1 LDSATSNEVLDVL
14 LRSVAANGRTLL
26 VVTHD
31 PNVAA
36 RCQRVVELRDG
47 RIVADNGSSVS
58 MALLSQSSLSS
69 ASRSEHQLQ
78 GCLQCLALSM
88 ALRLTPYLARS
99 NGSSFRETGL
109 RDAGLPI
116 LAFGTV
122 TALLLTVAGGSQVF
136 WSWSDDIAGT
146 YQALAVV
153 AMVLLIIPLLTL
165 GASAARLAA
174 RRRDD
179 RLASLRLLGANSA
192 TVVWMTVIESTVL
205 AAVGA
210 LAGAGLYA
218 CVAPFLGLIQFR
230 GQAIG
235 SHAWLSV
242 PSILGCILA
251 VCVLAAA
258 SAALGLRKVVVTP
271 LGVRTRQTAD
281 GAHWVRGLIAA
292 VVVVI
297 GVVAMGMLSSFGRV
311 HCDHRG
317 DGRLLRAGT
326 AGVEPHGTLDPAAAG
341 ILATQAR
348 QAARATAGRTDRAG
362 EPQGIVA
369 ASWGRRDDQFCGGV
383 RRVWAWRWP
392 TPWAPAPDD
401 EATLLVRDINT
412 GVMITLLGSFLMV
425 ACSAGVNQAAAVLD
439 RASTLVALDRVG
451 MPQKL
456 MVAARV
462 KAVMSPLFLV
472 AGHLRWQRLRV
483 WSCR

>member
-1 LDSATSNEVLDVL
+1 M
-14 LRSVAANGRTLL
+14 
-26 VVTHD
+26 
-31 PNVAA
+31 
-36 RCQRVVELRDG
+36 
-47 RIVADNGSSVS
+47 SS
-58 MALLSQSSLSS
+58 
-69 ASRSEHQLQ
+69 
-78 GCLQCLALSM
+78 LSM

-122 TALLLTVAGGSQVF
+122 TALLLTVAGGSQIF

-153 AMVLLIIPLLTL
+153 AMVLLVIPLLTL

-218 CVAPFLGLIQFR
+218 CMAPFLGLIQFR

-242 PSILGCILA
+242 PSILGCVLA

-292 VVVVI
+292 VVVVV
-297 GVVAMGMLSSFGRV
+297 GVVAMGMLSSFGAFVVIIAVMGGCFGLALLALNLMGPWILR
-311 HCDHRG
+311 
-317 DGRLLRAGT
+317 LRASSQLKR
-326 AGVEPHGTLDPAAAG
+326 AKRPEQL
-341 ILATQAR
+341 L
-348 QAARATAGRTDRAG
+348 AARTVL
-362 EPQGIVA
+362 ESPME
-369 ASWGRRDDQFCGGV
+369 SWRQVGGV
-383 RRVWAWRWP
+383 AMTSFVGVFVGVGMAVAD
-392 TPWAPAPDD
+392 TMGTGADA

-451 MPQKL
+451 MPRKL

-472 AGHLRWQRLRV
+472 AGISAAAAAVLVLPLTGAALLTQPVVILTIGGVFAAGFLLVRLAVAAGTAQIGQVLARPERYA
-483 WSCR
+483 SMDS

>member
-1 LDSATSNEVLDVL
+1 M
-14 LRSVAANGRTLL
+14 
-26 VVTHD
+26 
-31 PNVAA
+31 
-36 RCQRVVELRDG
+36 
-47 RIVADNGSSVS
+47 SS
-58 MALLSQSSLSS
+58 
-69 ASRSEHQLQ
+69 
-78 GCLQCLALSM
+78 LSM

-99 NGSSFRETGL
+99 NGSSLRETGL
-109 RDAGLPI
+109 RDAGLPV

-179 RLASLRLLGANSA
+179 RLASLRLLGADSA

-218 CVAPFLGLIQFR
+218 CAAPFLGLIQFR
-230 GQAIG
+230 GQAIAG
-235 SHAWLSV
+235 HAWLSV
-242 PSILGCILA
+242 PSILGCILG

-281 GAHWVRGLIAA
+281 GVHWVRGLIAA
-292 VVVVI
+292 VVVVV
-297 GVVAMGMLSSFGRV
+297 GVMAMGMLSSFGAFIVIIAVMGGCFGLALLALNLMGPWILR
-311 HCDHRG
+311 
-317 DGRLLRAGT
+317 LRASSQLKR
-326 AGVEPHGTLDPAAAG
+326 AKAPEQL
-341 ILATQAR
+341 L
-348 QAARATAGRTDRAG
+348 AARTVL
-362 EPQGIVA
+362 ESPKE
-369 ASWGRRDDQFCGGV
+369 SWRQVGGV
-383 RRVWAWRWP
+383 AMTSFVGVFVGVGMAVAD
-392 TPWAPAPDD
+392 TMGGSATD
-401 EATLLVRDINT
+401 ETALLVRDINT

-451 MPQKL
+451 MPRKL
-456 MVAARV
+456 MVASRV

-472 AGHLRWQRLRV
+472 AGISAAAAAALVLPLTGMVLLTQPVVFLTIGGVFAAGFLLVRLAVAAGTAQIGQVLARPERYA
-483 WSCR
+483 SMDS

>member
-1 LDSATSNEVLDVL
+1 M
-14 LRSVAANGRTLL
+14 
-26 VVTHD
+26 
-31 PNVAA
+31 
-36 RCQRVVELRDG
+36 
-47 RIVADNGSSVS
+47 SS
-58 MALLSQSSLSS
+58 
-69 ASRSEHQLQ
+69 
-78 GCLQCLALSM
+78 LSM

-99 NGSSFRETGL
+99 NGSSLRETGL
-109 RDAGLPI
+109 RDAGLPV

-136 WSWSDDIAGT
+136 WSWTDDIAGT

-235 SHAWLSV
+235 GHAWLSV
-242 PSILGCILA
+242 PSILGCVLA
-251 VCVLAAA
+251 VCVLAAS

-297 GVVAMGMLSSFGRV
+297 GVVAMGMLSSFGTFIVIIAVMGGCFGLALLALNLMGPWILR
-311 HCDHRG
+311 
-317 DGRLLRAGT
+317 LRASSQLKR
-326 AGVEPHGTLDPAAAG
+326 AKRPEQL
-341 ILATQAR
+341 L
-348 QAARATAGRTDRAG
+348 AARTVL
-362 EPQGIVA
+362 ESPKE
-369 ASWGRRDDQFCGGV
+369 SWRQVGGV
-383 RRVWAWRWP
+383 AMTSFVGVFVGVGMAVAD
-392 TPWAPAPDD
+392 TMGGSATD
-401 EATLLVRDINT
+401 ETALLVRDINT

-439 RASTLVALDRVG
+439 RAPMLVALDRVG
-451 MPQKL
+451 MPRKL
-456 MVAARV
+456 MMAARV

-472 AGHLRWQRLRV
+472 AGISAAAAAVLVLPLTGAVLLTQPVVFVTIGGVFAAGFLLVRLAVAAGTAQIGQVLSRPERYA
-483 WSCR
+483 SMDS

>member
-1 LDSATSNEVLDVL
+1 
-14 LRSVAANGRTLL
+14 
-26 VVTHD
+26 
-31 PNVAA
+31 
-36 RCQRVVELRDG
+36 
-47 RIVADNGSSVS
+47 
-58 MALLSQSSLSS
+58 
-69 ASRSEHQLQ
+69 
-78 GCLQCLALSM
+78 M

-99 NGSSFRETGL
+99 NSIREAGLHQPRL

-122 TALLLTVAGGSQVF
+122 TALLLTVAAGSQVF

-153 AMVLLIIPLLTL
+153 AVVLLVIPLLTL

-210 LAGAGLYA
+210 VAGAGLYA
-218 CVAPFLGLIQFR
+218 CAAPFLGLLQFR

-242 PSILGCILA
+242 PSILACILA
-251 VCVLAAA
+251 VCLLAAT

-292 VVVVI
+292 VVVVF
-297 GVVAMGMLSSFGRV
+297 GVVAMGMLSSFGAFIVIIAVMGGCFGLALLALNLMGPWILR
-311 HCDHRG
+311 
-317 DGRLLRAGT
+317 LRAS
-326 AGVEPHGTLDPAAAG
+326 AQLKRAKRPEQL
-341 ILATQAR
+341 L
-348 QAARATAGRTDRAG
+348 AARTVL
-362 EPQGIVA
+362 ESPKE
-369 ASWGRRDDQFCGGV
+369 SWRQVGGV
-383 RRVWAWRWP
+383 AMTSFVGVFVGVGMAVADTMGGSP
-392 TPWAPAPDD
+392 SD
-401 EATLLVRDINT
+401 ETTLLVRDINT

-439 RASTLVALDRVG
+439 RAASIVALDRVG
-451 MPQKL
+451 MPPKV

-472 AGHLRWQRLRV
+472 AGISSAAAGVLVLPLAGPAFLTKPVVFLTVGGVFAAGFLLVRLAIAAGTAQISQVLARPERYANMD
-483 WSCR
+483 S

>member
-1 LDSATSNEVLDVL
+1 M
-14 LRSVAANGRTLL
+14 
-26 VVTHD
+26 
-31 PNVAA
+31 
-36 RCQRVVELRDG
+36 
-47 RIVADNGSSVS
+47 SS
-58 MALLSQSSLSS
+58 
-69 ASRSEHQLQ
+69 
-78 GCLQCLALSM
+78 LSM

-99 NGSSFRETGL
+99 TGSSLRETGL
-109 RDAGLPI
+109 RDAGLPV

-179 RLASLRLLGANSA
+179 RLASLRLLGADSA

-218 CVAPFLGLIQFR
+218 CAAPFLGLIQFR
-230 GQAIG
+230 GQAIAG
-235 SHAWLSV
+235 HAWLSV
-242 PSILGCILA
+242 PSILGCILG

-281 GAHWVRGLIAA
+281 GVHWVRGLIAA
-292 VVVVI
+292 VVVVV
-297 GVVAMGMLSSFGRV
+297 GVMAMGMLSSFGAFIVIIAVMGGCFGLALLALNLMGPWILR
-311 HCDHRG
+311 
-317 DGRLLRAGT
+317 LRASSQLKR
-326 AGVEPHGTLDPAAAG
+326 AKAPEQL
-341 ILATQAR
+341 L
-348 QAARATAGRTDRAG
+348 AARTVL
-362 EPQGIVA
+362 ESPKE
-369 ASWGRRDDQFCGGV
+369 SWRQVGGV
-383 RRVWAWRWP
+383 AMTSFVGVFVGVGMAVAD
-392 TPWAPAPDD
+392 TMGGSATD
-401 EATLLVRDINT
+401 ETALLVRDINT

-451 MPQKL
+451 MPRKL
-456 MVAARV
+456 MVASRV

-472 AGHLRWQRLRV
+472 AGISAAAAAALVLPLTGMVLLTQPVVFLTIGGVFAAGFLLVRLAVAAGTAQIGQVLARPERYA
-483 WSCR
+483 SMDS

>member
-1 LDSATSNEVLDVL
+1 
-14 LRSVAANGRTLL
+14 
-26 VVTHD
+26 
-31 PNVAA
+31 
-36 RCQRVVELRDG
+36 
-47 RIVADNGSSVS
+47 
-58 MALLSQSSLSS
+58 MSSLS
-69 ASRSEHQLQ
+69 L
-78 GCLQCLALSM
+78 

-99 NGSSFRETGL
+99 SGSSLRETAL

-136 WSWSDDIAGT
+136 WSWTDGIAGT
-146 YQALAVV
+146 YQALTVV

-192 TVVWMTVIESTVL
+192 TVVWMTVIESTAL

-210 LAGAGLYA
+210 VAGAGLYA
-218 CVAPFLGLIQFR
+218 CAAPFLGLIQFR

-235 SHAWLSV
+235 GHAWLSV
-242 PSILGCILA
+242 PSILGCVLA

-292 VVVVI
+292 VVVVT
-297 GVVAMGMLSSFGRV
+297 GVVAMGMLSSFGAFIVIIAVMGGCFGLALLALNLMGPWILR
-311 HCDHRG
+311 
-317 DGRLLRAGT
+317 LRASSQLKRAKGP
-326 AGVEPHGTLDPAAAG
+326 EQL
-341 ILATQAR
+341 L
-348 QAARATAGRTDRAG
+348 AARTVL
-362 EPQGIVA
+362 ESPKE
-369 ASWGRRDDQFCGGV
+369 SWRQVGGV
-383 RRVWAWRWP
+383 AMTSFVGVFVGVGMAVAD
-392 TPWAPAPDD
+392 TMGGSAGD
-401 EATLLVRDINT
+401 ETALLVRDINT

-451 MPQKL
+451 MPRKL

-472 AGHLRWQRLRV
+472 AGISAAAAALLVLPLTGAVLLTQPVVFLTIGGVFAAGFLLVRLAVAAGTAQIGQVLARPERYA
-483 WSCR
+483 SMDS

>member
-1 LDSATSNEVLDVL
+1 M
-14 LRSVAANGRTLL
+14 
-26 VVTHD
+26 
-31 PNVAA
+31 
-36 RCQRVVELRDG
+36 
-47 RIVADNGSSVS
+47 SS
-58 MALLSQSSLSS
+58 
-69 ASRSEHQLQ
+69 
-78 GCLQCLALSM
+78 LSM

-153 AMVLLIIPLLTL
+153 AMVLLMIPLLTL

-218 CVAPFLGLIQFR
+218 CMAPFLGLIQFR

-242 PSILGCILA
+242 PSILGCVLA

-271 LGVRTRQTAD
+271 LGVRTRQTPD

-292 VVVVI
+292 VVVVV
-297 GVVAMGMLSSFGRV
+297 GVVAMGMLSSFGAFVVIIAVMGGCFGLALLALNLMGPWILR
-311 HCDHRG
+311 
-317 DGRLLRAGT
+317 LRASSQLKR
-326 AGVEPHGTLDPAAAG
+326 AKRPEQL
-341 ILATQAR
+341 L
-348 QAARATAGRTDRAG
+348 AARTVL
-362 EPQGIVA
+362 ESPKE
-369 ASWGRRDDQFCGGV
+369 SWRQVGGV
-383 RRVWAWRWP
+383 AMTSFVGVFVGVGMAVAD
-392 TPWAPAPDD
+392 TMGTGADA

-451 MPQKL
+451 MPRKL

-472 AGHLRWQRLRV
+472 AGISAAAAAVLVLPLTGAALLTQPVVILTIGGVFAAGFLLVRLAVAAGTAQIGQVLARPERYA
-483 WSCR
+483 SMDS

>member
-1 LDSATSNEVLDVL
+1 
-14 LRSVAANGRTLL
+14 
-26 VVTHD
+26 
-31 PNVAA
+31 
-36 RCQRVVELRDG
+36 
-47 RIVADNGSSVS
+47 
-58 MALLSQSSLSS
+58 
-69 ASRSEHQLQ
+69 
-78 GCLQCLALSM
+78 M
-88 ALRLTPYLARS
+88 ALRLAPYLARS
-99 NGSSFRETGL
+99 NGSSLRETGL
-109 RDAGLPI
+109 RDAGLPV

-136 WSWSDDIAGT
+136 WSWTDDIAGT

-230 GQAIG
+230 GQAIA

-242 PSILGCILA
+242 PSILGCVLA

-297 GVVAMGMLSSFGRV
+297 GVVAMGMLSSFGAFIVIIGVMGGCFGLALLALNLMGPWILR
-311 HCDHRG
+311 
-317 DGRLLRAGT
+317 LRASSQLKR
-326 AGVEPHGTLDPAAAG
+326 AKRPEQL
-341 ILATQAR
+341 L
-348 QAARATAGRTDRAG
+348 AARTVL
-362 EPQGIVA
+362 ESPKE
-369 ASWGRRDDQFCGGV
+369 SWRQVGGV
-383 RRVWAWRWP
+383 AMTSFVGVFVGVGMAVAD
-392 TPWAPAPDD
+392 TMGGSAGD
-401 EATLLVRDINT
+401 ETALLVRDINT

-439 RASTLVALDRVG
+439 RAPMLVALDRVG
-451 MPQKL
+451 MPRKL

-472 AGHLRWQRLRV
+472 AGISAAAAAVLVLPLTGAVLLTQPVVFVTICGVFAAGFLLVRLAVAAGTAQIGQVLSRPERYA
-483 WSCR
+483 SMDS

>member
-1 LDSATSNEVLDVL
+1 M
-14 LRSVAANGRTLL
+14 
-26 VVTHD
+26 
-31 PNVAA
+31 
-36 RCQRVVELRDG
+36 
-47 RIVADNGSSVS
+47 SS
-58 MALLSQSSLSS
+58 
-69 ASRSEHQLQ
+69 
-78 GCLQCLALSM
+78 LSM

-99 NGSSFRETGL
+99 SGSSLRETGL
-109 RDAGLPI
+109 RDAGLPV

-179 RLASLRLLGANSA
+179 RLASLRLLGADSA

-218 CVAPFLGLIQFR
+218 CAAPFLGLIQFR
-230 GQAIG
+230 GQAIAG
-235 SHAWLSV
+235 HAWLSV
-242 PSILGCILA
+242 PSILGCIAA

-271 LGVRTRQTAD
+271 LGVRTRQSAD
-281 GAHWVRGLIAA
+281 GVHWVRGLIAA
-292 VVVVI
+292 VVVVV
-297 GVVAMGMLSSFGRV
+297 GVVAMGMLSSFGGFIVIVAVMGGCFGLALLALNLMGPWVLR
-311 HCDHRG
+311 
-317 DGRLLRAGT
+317 LRASSQLKR
-326 AGVEPHGTLDPAAAG
+326 AKRPEQL
-341 ILATQAR
+341 L
-348 QAARATAGRTDRAG
+348 AARTVL
-362 EPQGIVA
+362 ESPKE
-369 ASWGRRDDQFCGGV
+369 SWRQVGGV
-383 RRVWAWRWP
+383 AMTSFVGVFVGVGMAVAD
-392 TPWAPAPDD
+392 TMGSGADN
-401 EATLLVRDINT
+401 EAALLVRDINT

-425 ACSAGVNQAAAVLD
+425 ACSAGVNQAASVLD

-451 MPQKL
+451 MPRKL
-456 MVAARV
+456 MVASRV

-472 AGHLRWQRLRV
+472 AGLSAAAAAALVLPLTGMVLLTQPIVLLTIGGVFVAGFLLVRLAVAAGTAQISQVLARPERYA
-483 WSCR
+483 SMDS

>member
-1 LDSATSNEVLDVL
+1 
-14 LRSVAANGRTLL
+14 
-26 VVTHD
+26 
-31 PNVAA
+31 
-36 RCQRVVELRDG
+36 
-47 RIVADNGSSVS
+47 
-58 MALLSQSSLSS
+58 MSSLT
-69 ASRSEHQLQ
+69 
-78 GCLQCLALSM
+78 M

-99 NGSSFRETGL
+99 NGSGFREAGL

-136 WSWSDDIAGT
+136 WSWSDDFAGT

-192 TVVWMTVIESTVL
+192 TVVWMTVIESTAL

-210 LAGAGLYA
+210 VAGAGLYA

-242 PSILGCILA
+242 PSILGCVLA

-292 VVVVI
+292 VVVVV
-297 GVVAMGMLSSFGRV
+297 GVVAMGMLSSFGAFIVIIAVMGGCFGLALLALNLMGPWILR
-311 HCDHRG
+311 
-317 DGRLLRAGT
+317 LRASSQLKH
-326 AGVEPHGTLDPAAAG
+326 AKRPEQL
-341 ILATQAR
+341 L
-348 QAARATAGRTDRAG
+348 AARTVL
-362 EPQGIVA
+362 ESPKE
-369 ASWGRRDDQFCGGV
+369 SWRQVGGV
-383 RRVWAWRWP
+383 AMTSFVGVFVGVGMAVAD
-392 TPWAPAPDD
+392 TMGTSGDA

-472 AGHLRWQRLRV
+472 AGISAAAAAVLVLPLTGAVLLTQPVVFLTIGGVFAAGFLLVRLAVAAGTAQISQVLVRPERYA
-483 WSCR
+483 SMDS

>member
-1 LDSATSNEVLDVL
+1 
-14 LRSVAANGRTLL
+14 
-26 VVTHD
+26 
-31 PNVAA
+31 
-36 RCQRVVELRDG
+36 
-47 RIVADNGSSVS
+47 
-58 MALLSQSSLSS
+58 
-69 ASRSEHQLQ
+69 
-78 GCLQCLALSM
+78 M

-99 NGSSFRETGL
+99 NGSNFRETGL

-122 TALLLTVAGGSQVF
+122 TALLLTVAGGSQIF

-146 YQALAVV
+146 YQALAIV

-192 TVVWMTVIESTVL
+192 TVVWMTVMESTVL

-218 CVAPFLGLIQFR
+218 CMAPFLGLIQFR

-242 PSILGCILA
+242 PSILGCVLA
-251 VCVLAAA
+251 FCVLAAA

-292 VVVVI
+292 VVVVV
-297 GVVAMGMLSSFGRV
+297 GVVAMGMLSSFGAFIVIVAVMGGCFGLALLALNLMGPWILR
-311 HCDHRG
+311 
-317 DGRLLRAGT
+317 LRASSQLKR
-326 AGVEPHGTLDPAAAG
+326 AKRPEQL
-341 ILATQAR
+341 L
-348 QAARATAGRTDRAG
+348 AARTVL
-362 EPQGIVA
+362 ESPKE
-369 ASWGRRDDQFCGGV
+369 SWRQVGGV
-383 RRVWAWRWP
+383 AMTSFVGVFVGVGLAVAD
-392 TPWAPAPDD
+392 TMGTGGDAQ
-401 EATLLVRDINT
+401 ATLLVRDINT

-472 AGHLRWQRLRV
+472 AGISAAAAAVLVLPLTGAALLTQPVVFLTIGGVFAAGFLLVRLAVAAGTAQISQVLARPERYA
-483 WSCR
+483 SMDS

>member
-1 LDSATSNEVLDVL
+1 
-14 LRSVAANGRTLL
+14 
-26 VVTHD
+26 
-31 PNVAA
+31 
-36 RCQRVVELRDG
+36 
-47 RIVADNGSSVS
+47 
-58 MALLSQSSLSS
+58 
-69 ASRSEHQLQ
+69 
-78 GCLQCLALSM
+78 M

-99 NGSSFRETGL
+99 NSIREAGLHQPRL

-122 TALLLTVAGGSQVF
+122 TALLLTVAAGSQVF

-153 AMVLLIIPLLTL
+153 AVVLLVIPLLTL

-210 LAGAGLYA
+210 VAGAGLYA
-218 CVAPFLGLIQFR
+218 CAAPFLGLLQFR

-242 PSILGCILA
+242 PSILACILA
-251 VCVLAAA
+251 VCLLAAT

-292 VVVVI
+292 VVVVF
-297 GVVAMGMLSSFGRV
+297 GVVAMGMLSSFGAFIVIIAVMGGCFGLALLALNLMGPWILR
-311 HCDHRG
+311 
-317 DGRLLRAGT
+317 LRAS
-326 AGVEPHGTLDPAAAG
+326 AQLKRAKRPEQL
-341 ILATQAR
+341 L
-348 QAARATAGRTDRAG
+348 AARTVL
-362 EPQGIVA
+362 ESPKE
-369 ASWGRRDDQFCGGV
+369 SWRQVGGV
-383 RRVWAWRWP
+383 AMTSFVGVFVGVGMAVADTMGGSP
-392 TPWAPAPDD
+392 SD
-401 EATLLVRDINT
+401 ETTLLVRDINT

-439 RASTLVALDRVG
+439 RAASIVALDRVG
-451 MPQKL
+451 MPPKV

-472 AGHLRWQRLRV
+472 AGISSAAAGVLVLPLAGPAFLTKPVVFLTVGGVFAAGFLLVRLAIAAGTAQISQVLAHPERYANMD
-483 WSCR
+483 S

>member
-1 LDSATSNEVLDVL
+1 
-14 LRSVAANGRTLL
+14 
-26 VVTHD
+26 
-31 PNVAA
+31 
-36 RCQRVVELRDG
+36 
-47 RIVADNGSSVS
+47 
-58 MALLSQSSLSS
+58 MSSLT
-69 ASRSEHQLQ
+69 
-78 GCLQCLALSM
+78 M

-99 NGSSFRETGL
+99 SGNSFRETGL

-136 WSWSDDIAGT
+136 WSWTDDIAGT

-218 CVAPFLGLIQFR
+218 CAAPFLGLIQFR

-251 VCVLAAA
+251 VCILAAA

-292 VVVVI
+292 VVVVL
-297 GVVAMGMLSSFGRV
+297 GVVAMGMLSSFGAFIVILAVMGGCFGLALLALNLMGPWVLR
-311 HCDHRG
+311 
-317 DGRLLRAGT
+317 LRASSQLKRAKRPEHLLAARTVLESPKESWRQVGGVAMTSFVGVFVGVGMAIADAMGT
-326 AGVEPHGTLDPAAAG
+326 AGDTEAA
-341 ILATQAR
+341 
-348 QAARATAGRTDRAG
+348 
-362 EPQGIVA
+362 
-369 ASWGRRDDQFCGGV
+369 
-383 RRVWAWRWP
+383 
-392 TPWAPAPDD
+392 
-401 EATLLVRDINT
+401 LLVRDINT

-451 MPQKL
+451 MPRKL

-472 AGHLRWQRLRV
+472 AGISAAAAAVLVLPLTGAVLLTQPVVFLTIGGVFAAGFLLVRLAVAAGTAQIAQVLARPERYASV
-483 WSCR
+483 DS

>member
-1 LDSATSNEVLDVL
+1 
-14 LRSVAANGRTLL
+14 
-26 VVTHD
+26 
-31 PNVAA
+31 
-36 RCQRVVELRDG
+36 
-47 RIVADNGSSVS
+47 
-58 MALLSQSSLSS
+58 MSSLTI
-69 ASRSEHQLQ
+69 
-78 GCLQCLALSM
+78 
-88 ALRLTPYLARS
+88 ALRLAPYLARS
-99 NGSSFRETGL
+99 NGSSLRETGL

-136 WSWSDDIAGT
+136 WSWTDDIAGT

-235 SHAWLSV
+235 GHAWLSV
-242 PSILGCILA
+242 PSILGCVLA
-251 VCVLAAA
+251 VCVLAAS

-297 GVVAMGMLSSFGRV
+297 GVVAMGMLSSFGTFIVIIAVMGGCLGLALLALNLMGPWILR
-311 HCDHRG
+311 
-317 DGRLLRAGT
+317 LRASSQLKR
-326 AGVEPHGTLDPAAAG
+326 AKRPEQL
-341 ILATQAR
+341 L
-348 QAARATAGRTDRAG
+348 AARTVL
-362 EPQGIVA
+362 ESPKE
-369 ASWGRRDDQFCGGV
+369 SWRQVGGV
-383 RRVWAWRWP
+383 AMTSFVGVFVGVGMAVAD
-392 TPWAPAPDD
+392 TMGGSATD
-401 EATLLVRDINT
+401 ETALLVRDINT

-439 RASTLVALDRVG
+439 RAPMLVALDRVG
-451 MPQKL
+451 MPRKL

-472 AGHLRWQRLRV
+472 AGISAAAAAVLVLPLTGAVLLTQPVVFVTIGGVFAAGFLLVRLAVAAGTAQIGQVLSRPERYA
-483 WSCR
+483 SMDS

>member
-1 LDSATSNEVLDVL
+1 
-14 LRSVAANGRTLL
+14 
-26 VVTHD
+26 
-31 PNVAA
+31 
-36 RCQRVVELRDG
+36 
-47 RIVADNGSSVS
+47 
-58 MALLSQSSLSS
+58 
-69 ASRSEHQLQ
+69 
-78 GCLQCLALSM
+78 M

-99 NGSSFRETGL
+99 GSSLRETGL

-136 WSWSDDIAGT
+136 WSWTDDIAGT

-153 AMVLLIIPLLTL
+153 AMVLLVIPLLTL

-210 LAGAGLYA
+210 VAGAGLYA
-218 CVAPFLGLIQFR
+218 CAAPFLGLIQFR

-251 VCVLAAA
+251 VCLLAAT

-271 LGVRTRQTAD
+271 LGVRTRQAAD

-292 VVVVI
+292 VVVVV
-297 GVVAMGMLSSFGRV
+297 GVVAMGMLSSFGAFIVIIAVMGGCFGLALLALNLMGPWILR
-311 HCDHRG
+311 
-317 DGRLLRAGT
+317 LRASSQ
-326 AGVEPHGTLDPAAAG
+326 LKR
-341 ILATQAR
+341 AR
-348 QAARATAGRTDRAG
+348 TPEQLLAARTVL
-362 EPQGIVA
+362 ESPKE
-369 ASWGRRDDQFCGGV
+369 SWRQVGGV
-383 RRVWAWRWP
+383 AMTSFVGVFVGVGMAVAD
-392 TPWAPAPDD
+392 TMGTGGDS

-451 MPQKL
+451 MPRKL

-472 AGHLRWQRLRV
+472 AGISAAAAAVLVLPLTGAALLTQPVVLLTIAGVFAAGFLLVRLAVAAGTGQIGQVLARPERYASV
-483 WSCR
+483 DS

>member
-1 LDSATSNEVLDVL
+1 
-14 LRSVAANGRTLL
+14 
-26 VVTHD
+26 
-31 PNVAA
+31 
-36 RCQRVVELRDG
+36 
-47 RIVADNGSSVS
+47 
-58 MALLSQSSLSS
+58 
-69 ASRSEHQLQ
+69 
-78 GCLQCLALSM
+78 M

-218 CVAPFLGLIQFR
+218 CTAPFLGLIQFR

-242 PSILGCILA
+242 PSILGCVLA
-251 VCVLAAA
+251 VCVLAAV

-292 VVVVI
+292 VVVVV
-297 GVVAMGMLSSFGRV
+297 GVVAMGMLSSFGAFIVIIAVMGGCFGLALLALNLMGPWILR
-311 HCDHRG
+311 
-317 DGRLLRAGT
+317 LRASSQLKR
-326 AGVEPHGTLDPAAAG
+326 AKRPEQL
-341 ILATQAR
+341 L
-348 QAARATAGRTDRAG
+348 AARTVL
-362 EPQGIVA
+362 ESPKE
-369 ASWGRRDDQFCGGV
+369 SWRQVGGV
-383 RRVWAWRWP
+383 AMTSFVGVFVGVGMAVAD
-392 TPWAPAPDD
+392 TMGTGGDA

-451 MPQKL
+451 MPRKL

-472 AGHLRWQRLRV
+472 AGISAAAAAVLVLPLTGAVLLTQPVVFLTIGGVFAAGFLLVRLAVAAGTAQIGQVLARPERYA
-483 WSCR
+483 SMDS

>member
-1 LDSATSNEVLDVL
+1 
-14 LRSVAANGRTLL
+14 
-26 VVTHD
+26 
-31 PNVAA
+31 
-36 RCQRVVELRDG
+36 
-47 RIVADNGSSVS
+47 
-58 MALLSQSSLSS
+58 MSSLN
-69 ASRSEHQLQ
+69 
-78 GCLQCLALSM
+78 M

-99 NGSSFRETGL
+99 SGSSLRETGL

-153 AMVLLIIPLLTL
+153 AMVLLVIPLLTL

-218 CVAPFLGLIQFR
+218 CIAPFLGLIQFR

-242 PSILGCILA
+242 PSILGCVLA

-292 VVVVI
+292 VVVVL
-297 GVVAMGMLSSFGRV
+297 GVVAMGLLSSFGAFIVIIAVMGGCFGLALLALNLMGPWILR
-311 HCDHRG
+311 
-317 DGRLLRAGT
+317 LRASSQLKR
-326 AGVEPHGTLDPAAAG
+326 AKRPEQL
-341 ILATQAR
+341 L
-348 QAARATAGRTDRAG
+348 AARTVL
-362 EPQGIVA
+362 ESPKE
-369 ASWGRRDDQFCGGV
+369 SWRQVGGV
-383 RRVWAWRWP
+383 AMTSFVGVFVGVGMAVAD
-392 TPWAPAPDD
+392 TMGTSGDA
-401 EATLLVRDINT
+401 ETTLLVRDINT

-472 AGHLRWQRLRV
+472 AGISAAAAAALVLPLTGAVLLTQPVVFLTIGGVFAAGFLLVRLAVAAGTAQIGQVLARPERYA
-483 WSCR
+483 SMDS

>member
-1 LDSATSNEVLDVL
+1 
-14 LRSVAANGRTLL
+14 
-26 VVTHD
+26 
-31 PNVAA
+31 
-36 RCQRVVELRDG
+36 
-47 RIVADNGSSVS
+47 
-58 MALLSQSSLSS
+58 
-69 ASRSEHQLQ
+69 
-78 GCLQCLALSM
+78 M

-146 YQALAVV
+146 YQGLAVV

-174 RRRDD
+174 RRHDD

-218 CVAPFLGLIQFR
+218 CMAPFLGLIQFR

-242 PSILGCILA
+242 PSILGCVLA

-292 VVVVI
+292 VVVVV
-297 GVVAMGMLSSFGRV
+297 GVVAMGMLSSFGAFIVIIAVMGGCFGLALLALNLMGPWILR
-311 HCDHRG
+311 
-317 DGRLLRAGT
+317 LRASSQLKR
-326 AGVEPHGTLDPAAAG
+326 AKRPEQL
-341 ILATQAR
+341 L
-348 QAARATAGRTDRAG
+348 AARTVL
-362 EPQGIVA
+362 ESPKE
-369 ASWGRRDDQFCGGV
+369 SWRQVGGV
-383 RRVWAWRWP
+383 AMTSFVGVFVGVGMAVAD
-392 TPWAPAPDD
+392 TMGTGADA

-451 MPQKL
+451 MPRKL

-472 AGHLRWQRLRV
+472 AGISAAAAAVLVLPLTGAALLTQPVVILTIGGVFAAGFLLVRLAVAAGTAQIGQVLARPERYA
-483 WSCR
+483 SMDS

>member
-1 LDSATSNEVLDVL
+1 
-14 LRSVAANGRTLL
+14 
-26 VVTHD
+26 
-31 PNVAA
+31 
-36 RCQRVVELRDG
+36 
-47 RIVADNGSSVS
+47 
-58 MALLSQSSLSS
+58 MSSLT
-69 ASRSEHQLQ
+69 
-78 GCLQCLALSM
+78 M

-99 NGSSFRETGL
+99 SGSSVRETGL

-136 WSWSDDIAGT
+136 WSWTDDIAGT

-210 LAGAGLYA
+210 VAGAGLYA
-218 CVAPFLGLIQFR
+218 CTAPFLGLIQFR
-230 GQAIG
+230 GQSIG

-242 PSILGCILA
+242 PSIAGCILA

-292 VVVVI
+292 VVVAI
-297 GVVAMGMLSSFGRV
+297 GVVAMGMLSSFGAFIVIIAVMGGCFGLALLALNLMGPWILR
-311 HCDHRG
+311 
-317 DGRLLRAGT
+317 LRASSQLKRAKGPEQLLAARTVLESPKESWRQVGGVAMTSFVGVFVGVGMAVADTMGT
-326 AGVEPHGTLDPAAAG
+326 AGDT
-341 ILATQAR
+341 
-348 QAARATAGRTDRAG
+348 
-362 EPQGIVA
+362 
-369 ASWGRRDDQFCGGV
+369 
-383 RRVWAWRWP
+383 
-392 TPWAPAPDD
+392 

-451 MPQKL
+451 MPLKL

-472 AGHLRWQRLRV
+472 AGISAAAAAVLVLPLTGAVLLTRPVVFLTIGGVFAAGFLLVRLAVAAGTAQIGQVLARPERYASV
-483 WSCR
+483 DS

>member
-1 LDSATSNEVLDVL
+1 
-14 LRSVAANGRTLL
+14 
-26 VVTHD
+26 
-31 PNVAA
+31 
-36 RCQRVVELRDG
+36 
-47 RIVADNGSSVS
+47 
-58 MALLSQSSLSS
+58 MSSL
-69 ASRSEHQLQ
+69 
-78 GCLQCLALSM
+78 GM

-99 NGSSFRETGL
+99 SGSSLRETGL

-122 TALLLTVAGGSQVF
+122 TTLLLTVAGGSQVF

-146 YQALAVV
+146 YQALVVV

-210 LAGAGLYA
+210 VAGAGLYA
-218 CVAPFLGLIQFR
+218 CMAPFLGLIQFR

-297 GVVAMGMLSSFGRV
+297 GVVAMGMLSSFGAFIVIIAVMGGCFGLALLALNLMGPWILR
-311 HCDHRG
+311 
-317 DGRLLRAGT
+317 LRASSQLKR
-326 AGVEPHGTLDPAAAG
+326 AKRPEQL
-341 ILATQAR
+341 L
-348 QAARATAGRTDRAG
+348 AARTVL
-362 EPQGIVA
+362 ESPKE
-369 ASWGRRDDQFCGGV
+369 SWRQVGGV
-383 RRVWAWRWP
+383 AMTSFVGVFVGVGMAVAD
-392 TPWAPAPDD
+392 TMGSSADA
-401 EATLLVRDINT
+401 EAALLVRDINT

-439 RASTLVALDRVG
+439 RASMLVALDRVG
-451 MPQKL
+451 MPRKL

-472 AGHLRWQRLRV
+472 AGISAAAAAVLVLPLTGAVLLTQPVVFLTIGGVFAAGFLLVRLAVAAGTAQIGQVLARPERYA
-483 WSCR
+483 SMDS

>member
-1 LDSATSNEVLDVL
+1 
-14 LRSVAANGRTLL
+14 
-26 VVTHD
+26 
-31 PNVAA
+31 
-36 RCQRVVELRDG
+36 
-47 RIVADNGSSVS
+47 
-58 MALLSQSSLSS
+58 
-69 ASRSEHQLQ
+69 
-78 GCLQCLALSM
+78 M
-88 ALRLTPYLARS
+88 ALRLAPYLARS
-99 NGSSFRETGL
+99 KGSSLRETGL

-136 WSWSDDIAGT
+136 WSWTDDIAGT

-192 TVVWMTVIESTVL
+192 TVVWMTVMESTVL

-218 CVAPFLGLIQFR
+218 CTAPFLGLIQFR

-242 PSILGCILA
+242 PSILGCVLA

-297 GVVAMGMLSSFGRV
+297 GVVAMGMLSSIGAFIVIIAVMGGCFGLALLALNLMGPWVLR
-311 HCDHRG
+311 
-317 DGRLLRAGT
+317 LRASSQLKR
-326 AGVEPHGTLDPAAAG
+326 AKSPEQL
-341 ILATQAR
+341 L
-348 QAARATAGRTDRAG
+348 AARSVL
-362 EPQGIVA
+362 ESPKE
-369 ASWGRRDDQFCGGV
+369 SWRQVGGV
-383 RRVWAWRWP
+383 AMTSFVGVFVGVGMAVAD
-392 TPWAPAPDD
+392 TMGGSAGD
-401 EATLLVRDINT
+401 ETALLVRDINT

-439 RASTLVALDRVG
+439 RAPMLVALDRVG
-451 MPQKL
+451 MPRKL

-472 AGHLRWQRLRV
+472 AGISAAAAAVLVLPLTGAVLLTQPVVFVTIGGVFAAGFLLVRLAVAGGTAQISQVLARAERYA
-483 WSCR
+483 SMDS